1 MTFLFCALVNTAVK
15 FGIAIFKVKQHN
27 AGKIILLLLIMIKPV
42 MLVFASIWAIFA
54 DENAY
59 AESASTTARQ
69 FSYFDLPGQSL
80 QAGIIEFALQANITV
95 IADSKVLAGQQTSPV
110 IGSYST
116 EQALTQLLSSTSVAY
131 SYQPDSSAYLLT
143 PKPPLIVPPEPAL
156 QLNEPLIAPV
166 EEVLVTSQ
174 RYPFRYHT
182 VTNTMLHGGMSYYDS
197 SRFLNVLPSEL
208 IDDQQAIDLAD
219 FVKYASGITPGDG
232 ESDTNDDMFI
242 RGFQRHAIYVDGFR
256 LSESTGVKQ
265 LPANIERV
273 EILKGPSTL
282 LYGQAEPGGIVNV
295 VRKKPQKDSF
305 IRAGLGVGSE
315 GRREATVD
323 INSQLPVSA
332 EVDYRVVVA
341 DEAQD
346 EVANLLDVRK
356 QLIATSINWH
366 LNADTVIAAGYE
378 YQYSEQTWDRDTP
391 VLLPFENTFEGASL
405 EYLARQARPGVTAD
419 YNLMTLGFTHSISP
433 EWRLR
438 GKYAWHDEH
447 RRGVRTSGD
456 TLLNTDIFFRP
467 EELGSDF
474 LVLILGGQVAVP
486 LILQPASPETIYSVG
501 RLRSLYDEEAF
512 ETENH
517 ASLNLEGSFDA
528 AGLSHHL
535 TLGADWQRQDLGK
548 IYTVEARTPFPFQS
562 WPESQFLTIWP
573 QLVESAFNPLR
584 PLGNLELQRLRLL
597 YDDYG
602 IYLLDSVELNKR
614 WLVSAGTRY
623 TLTTGE
629 HFDFNG
635 GSTVELQTYK
645 KFSSQLGLVFK
656 PTETQSIY
664 VNFSEAL
671 RANYHIED
679 VGPRA
684 ADPELSN
691 QIEIGLKSI
700 LLDGRLLSSIG
711 IFTIDKN
718 NIVDLII
725 IEGEITAL
733 AAHQQRVR
741 GIDLDFT
748 WQALPQLDVIGA
760 FSWIDP
766 QIVSGEN
773 QGNQPALAAEQ
784 TFSLFARYEF
794 YSGLE
799 LTGGYKYVGKR
810 FADDPNAFWLG
821 DYGTVDLGLAY
832 DLDLL
837 STPAT
842 LQLAIKNAL
851 DVQYFTATLGG
862 VRENE
867 SSGRTLMAS
876 LKVAF

>member
-1 MTFLFCALVNTAVK
+1 
-15 FGIAIFKVKQHN
+15 
-27 AGKIILLLLIMIKPV
+27 MIKPV
-42 MLVFASIWAIFA
+42 TLVCASLWVFVAGIILAGEKTYA
-54 DENAY
+54 D
-59 AESASTTARQ
+59 SPPDTAGQ

-80 QAGIIEFALQANITV
+80 QAGIIEFALQANVTI
-95 IADSKVLAGQQTSPV
+95 IADSKILVGQRTSPL

-116 EQALTQLLSSTSVAY
+116 EQALAQLLANTSLAY
-131 SYQPDSSAYLLT
+131 SYQPDSSAYILT
-143 PKPPLIVPPEPAL
+143 PKPAIVAVPDPAP
-156 QLNEPLIAPV
+156 QPSQSVVVPV
-166 EEVLVTSQ
+166 EEVLITSQ

-182 VTNTMLHGGMSYYDS
+182 VTNTMLHGGMSYFDS
-197 SRFLNVLPSEL
+197 SRFLNVLPREL

-295 VRKKPQKDSF
+295 VRKKPLNDSF
-305 IRAGLGVGSE
+305 IRVDLGVGSA
-315 GRREATVD
+315 GRRVAAVD
-323 INSQLPVSA
+323 INSQLPVSG
-332 EVDYRVVVA
+332 EVDFRVILA

-346 EVANLLDVRK
+346 EMANLLDVHK
-356 QLIATSINWH
+356 QLIATSINWQVS
-366 LNADTVIAAGYE
+366 ADTVIDAGYE
-378 YQYSEQTWDRDTP
+378 FQHSEQTWDRNIA
-391 VLLPFENTFEGASL
+391 VFLPFDGEFDGASL
-405 EYLARQARPGVTAD
+405 RDLARQARPGVTTD
-419 YNLMTLGFTHSISP
+419 YTLLNVGLTHSLSP

-438 GKYAWHDEH
+438 AKYVWHDEH
-447 RRGVRTSGD
+447 RLGVRTSGE
-456 TLLNTDIFFRP
+456 TLLNTDIFFKP
-467 EELGSDF
+467 EELGRDYF
-474 LVLILGGQVAVP
+474 ILVFGGQVALPIVLRP
-486 LILQPASPETIYSVG
+486 VLPETIYSVG

-517 ASLNLEGSFDA
+517 ASVNLEGSFDA
-528 AGLSHHL
+528 AGLTHHL
-535 TLGADWQRQDLGK
+535 TLGADWQRQDVSK
-548 IYTVEARTPFPFQS
+548 TYTVEARSPFSFQS
-562 WPESQFLTIWP
+562 WPESEFLTIWP

-584 PLGNLELQRLRLL
+584 PLGNLEVHELRLL

-602 IYLLDSVELNKR
+602 IYFQDSIELSER
-614 WLVSAGTRY
+614 WLISAGTRY
-623 TLTTGE
+623 TQTTGE
-629 HFDFNG
+629 HIDF
-635 GSTVELQTYK
+635 GSGTTVELQTYE
-645 KFSSQLGLVFK
+645 KFSSQLGVVFK

-671 RANYHIED
+671 RANYHIDD
-679 VGPRA
+679 VGPRT
-684 ADPELSN
+684 ADPELSD

-711 IFTIDKN
+711 IFSIDKD
-718 NIVDLII
+718 NIVDLKI
-725 IEGEITAL
+725 IEGVRTAL

-741 GIDLDFT
+741 GVDLDLT
-748 WQALPQLDVIGA
+748 WQASPQLDVIGA

-773 QGNQPALAAEQ
+773 QGNQPALVAEQ
-784 TFSLFARYEF
+784 TVSLFARYEF
-794 YSGLE
+794 TNGVE
-799 LTGGYKYVGKR
+799 LTGGYKFVGKR

-821 DYGTVDLGLAY
+821 EYATVDLGLAY
-832 DLDLL
+832 HLDLF

-842 LQLAIKNAL
+842 LQLAVKNAL
-851 DVQYFTATLGG
+851 DEQYYTATLGG

-867 SSGRTLMAS
+867 SSGRTFMAS